1 MYLYFVLVITSLQ
14 NAKKITIFVI
24 FFFYFLHTYTS
35 KKNQTQQVWWYCYEG
50 VEDFDKSVNV
60 NLQSSPLYQVLNQI
74 LDIMLVH
81 NQFYT
86 WCIYV
91 LSIYIYVF

>member
-14 NAKKITIFVI
+14 NAKKITFLWFSSFIFYI
-24 FFFYFLHTYTS
+24 PNR
-35 KKNQTQQVWWYCYEG
+35 KKNQTQLVWWYCYEG

-60 NLQSSPLYQVLNQI
+60 NLQSFPLYQVLNKI

-81 NQFYT
+81 NQFYM
-86 WCIYV
+86 WCIYG